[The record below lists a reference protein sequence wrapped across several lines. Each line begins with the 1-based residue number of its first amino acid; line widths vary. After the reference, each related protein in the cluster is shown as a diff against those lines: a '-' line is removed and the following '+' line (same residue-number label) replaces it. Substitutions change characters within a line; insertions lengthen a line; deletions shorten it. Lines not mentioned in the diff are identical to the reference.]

1 MNKSPTVKSHIS
13 AMIRWYWN
21 NRKLG
26 FRTRDIQALSDRGV
40 KLYGKRLGSPTTYDR
55 VFREMKEKKDINVEE
70 QKTKTD
76 SLWLLRGHKL

>member
-1 MNKSPTVKSHIS
+1 MNKSPTVKLHIS
-13 AMIRWYWN
+13 NMIKWYWN

-26 FRTRDIQALSDRGV
+26 FRTRDIQSLSERGV
-40 KLYGKRLGSPTTYDR
+40 KLYGRRLGSPSTYDR
-55 VFREMKEKKDINVEE
+55 VFRDMKEKGDINVEE